1 MIKSPGTAAGR
12 FGPAGTWAAAR
23 VAKTMLKKIDLRIRE
38 HVEIRNIDL
47 PSIAIRESARV
58 LSFMLFSP
66 FFRRNT
72 YSAFLDL
79 RFGAVG
85 HWQRVAHRCRA
96 TRYVKHR
103 FRCRAFYRAGVCIGC
118 RSKINA

>member
-58 LSFMLFSP
+58 LSFMLFFS
-66 FFRRNT
+66 FFPSNYLLRIPGF
-72 YSAFLDL
+72 AFRGRWSL
-79 RFGAVG
+79 AVG
-85 HWQRVAHRCRA
+85 RTQVPCHSLRQA
-96 TRYVKHR
+96 
-103 FRCRAFYRAGVCIGC
+103 
-118 RSKINA
+118 